1 MSKVLT
7 ENLDCIAL
15 SHRKWYSLSI
25 RNAFKIELRPF
36 RIKEGTLKTN
46 IMKLLIAVVALKA
59 SLAISA
65 EPLPAQESSSRS
77 WIQAINED
85 DKKGTLSEM
94 KETVDSWNF
103 IDEIADNHDLPN
115 EVRGDLKARRKYL
128 TSNMLKFFGRKVSEE
143 AKNPEGNQTMVAV
156 ARINSGLETSSSL
169 GSDSFKL
176 KFRGKFLQGNGS
188 MLVINPYLDF
198 SVQMDLSKGAFIEG
212 SKKFKELDLNSTLNY
227 SLKEQ
232 KATFRVDR
240 DIAQGLNA
248 GVTYQNGPSTPNAG
262 EVTLKLMYSRPF

>member
-1 MSKVLT
+1 
-7 ENLDCIAL
+7 
-15 SHRKWYSLSI
+15 
-25 RNAFKIELRPF
+25 
-36 RIKEGTLKTN
+36 
-46 IMKLLIAVVALKA
+46 
-59 SLAISA
+59 
-65 EPLPAQESSSRS
+65 
-77 WIQAINED
+77 
-85 DKKGTLSEM
+85 M
-94 KETVDSWNF
+94 KETVDGWNF

-156 ARINSGLETSSSL
+156 AKINSTSPSVGL
-169 GSDSFKL
+169 SDSFKL
-176 KFRGKFLQGNGS
+176 KFRGKFLQGNGT

-198 SVQMDLSKGAFIEG
+198 SVQMDISKGAFVEG
-212 SKKFKELDLNSTLNY
+212 SKKFEELDLNSTLNY

-232 KATFRVDR
+232 MASFKVDR